1 MTANT
6 VVNQSVFHFFI
17 EIFYL
22 RFFNGYNHL
31 LETWQQQ
38 QLQLQLQERPPG
50 EQLDVQPGE
59 PQPGEPQPGEL
70 QLGELL
76 DAQPGEQQP
85 GELLQNHSPLMKVA
99 LFRDGVNKNNCDDIC
114 HNLSDFPYSELWLQ
128 NNEQYQ
134 QRRISSLLLS
144 EYKLY

>member
-6 VVNQSVFHFFI
+6 VVNQSVFHFFK

-31 LETWQQQ
+31 LETWQQR
-38 QLQLQLQERPPG
+38 QLQPQLQERPPG
-50 EQLDVQPGE
+50 EQ
-59 PQPGEPQPGEL
+59 
-70 QLGELL
+70 L

-114 HNLSDFPYSELWLQ
+114 HNLSDSPYS
-128 NNEQYQ
+128 
-134 QRRISSLLLS
+134 
-144 EYKLY
+144 

>member
-50 EQLDVQPGE
+50 EQLDAQPGE
-59 PQPGEPQPGEL
+59 P
-70 QLGELL
+70 
-76 DAQPGEQQP
+76 QP

-114 HNLSDFPYSELWLQ
+114 HNLSDFPYS
-128 NNEQYQ
+128 
-134 QRRISSLLLS
+134 
-144 EYKLY
+144 